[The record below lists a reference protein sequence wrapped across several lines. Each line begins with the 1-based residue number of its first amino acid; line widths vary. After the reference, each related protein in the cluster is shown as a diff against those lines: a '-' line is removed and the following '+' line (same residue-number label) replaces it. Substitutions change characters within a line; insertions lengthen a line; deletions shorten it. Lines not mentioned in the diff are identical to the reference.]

1 MHPTQAQQ
9 RFQHNRFI
17 HHARNSD
24 STQFFNLLTEPALFD
39 QLEALLPEHR
49 ERLFPPTE
57 TLSMFLTQAMS
68 SDSSCQNVV
77 NESATHRLLSSLPL
91 CSTDTGA
98 YCRSRKRLPL
108 SMISSLCRHTGG
120 LICRHSDPAWKWR
133 KRPVRLVDGT
143 TVVMPDTP
151 ENQQAYPQL
160 GSQKPGIGFPISR
173 LVGLI
178 CLGSGALL
186 DMAMAP
192 MKGKGS
198 DEQTL
203 LRALLGGLNK
213 GDLLLG
219 DAFYATYFLFCSL
232 HNMGVDA
239 VFEQHGSRQLTT
251 DFRRGTHLGTRDH
264 IIEISKPKKRPLWMS
279 SADYDQAPNTLQVRE
294 CRVGGKTLVTTLLCS
309 KQTSK
314 NELQEL
320 YKERWHIEL
329 DFRNIKT
336 TLGMERLSCRTP
348 EMVQKE
354 IWVYLLAYNL
364 IRMLMSKSALLADIL
379 PRQISFKH
387 TLQLWIAWRQGSWES
402 DDAMFSGL
410 LILIAQNRV
419 GNRPGR
425 VEPRA
430 IKRRPKPI
438 PLLMQPRAIA
448 RASILK
454 NGHPKKMR

>member
-1 MHPTQAQQ
+1 MHPTQA
-9 RFQHNRFI
+9 RRKIQHNRFS
-17 HHARNSD
+17 HHARNND

-39 QLEALLPEHR
+39 KVEALLPAHR

-57 TLSMFLTQAMS
+57 TLSMFLAQAMS
-68 SDSSCQNVV
+68 SDRSCQNVV
-77 NESATHRLLSSLPL
+77 NESATQRLLSSLPQ

-108 SMISSLCRHTGG
+108 AMVSALCRHTGRY
-120 LICRHSDPAWKWR
+120 ICDQAGAHWRWR

-143 TVVMPDTP
+143 TLVMPDTP

-160 GSQKPGIGFPISR
+160 RSQKPGLGFPICR

-178 CLGSGALL
+178 CLGSGAVL
-186 DMAMAP
+186 DMGMSP
-192 MKGKGS
+192 IKGKGS

-203 LRALLGGLNK
+203 LRAMLNNLNT
-213 GDLLLG
+213 GDILLG

-232 HNMGVDA
+232 YEMGVDA
-239 VFEQHGSRQLTT
+239 VFEQHGSRQLKT
-251 DFRRGTHLGTRDH
+251 DFRRGKRLGSKDH
-264 IIEISKPKKRPLWMS
+264 IIEISKPKKRPFWMS
-279 SADYDQAPNTLQVRE
+279 ATDYDQAPNTLQVRE
-294 CRVGGKTLVTTLLCS
+294 CRAGGKILVTTLLCS

-314 NELQEL
+314 NELRKL

-329 DFRNIKT
+329 DLRNIKT
-336 TLGMERLSCRTP
+336 TLSMEMLSCRTP

-364 IRMLMSKSALLADIL
+364 IRLLMSKSALLADIL

-387 TLQLWIAWRQGSWES
+387 TVQLWIAWRQGGWEKN
-402 DDAMFSGL
+402 DALFSGL
-410 LILIAQNRV
+410 LILIAQNQV

-425 VEPRA
+425 IESRA
-430 IKRRPKPI
+430 IKRRPKPM

-448 RASILK
+448 QANILK
-454 NGHPKKMR
+454 NGHPKKIK